1 MVETVGRR
9 LQKARQER
17 KLTIDE
23 VAAATKIRP
32 ERIVDLEADDL
43 THFPSLVYARSF
55 LVKYARFLGLDIQ
68 DDLEDFKVNRA
79 VGFGEFKYLT
89 AAPTPKFKPEPR
101 FNQPRKS
108 LAPPLVLAVV
118 AVLIL
123 IGVPLIAFFAAN
135 LSRLSPGEDDQ
146 NKATGV
152 TPVPGVR
159 QSATPLTAKSPLAVT
174 SPEPLRPPLLSPTG
188 PAQVS
193 TNSETPAAASPTSQP
208 TVEVRRALPVTS
220 ADKDKGPGNLS
231 PSASVASSASPA
243 ASASPVAS
251 TSEVAAASPS
261 GPPPQKLEIKVKERT
276 WLRVTK
282 DRENS
287 DPVFN
292 DFIGPNSPAIVIQ
305 GKRFWLK
312 ALDKS
317 ALELR
322 KNGQAVNGQDSDIVI
337 E

>member
-9 LQKARQER
+9 LQKARQEK

-68 DDLEDFKVNRA
+68 DDLENFQVNRA

-89 AAPTPKFKPEPR
+89 AAPPPKFKPEPR

-108 LAPPLVLAVV
+108 LAPPLILAVI
-118 AVLIL
+118 AVVIL
-123 IGVPLIAFFAAN
+123 IGVPLIAFFAVN
-135 LSRLSPGEDDQ
+135 LSRLSPGEDEQ
-146 NKATGV
+146 NKTAGM
-152 TPVPGVR
+152 TPASRAQQP
-159 QSATPLTAKSPLAVT
+159 ATPLTVKSPLAVT
-174 SPEPLRPPLLSPTG
+174 SPESSRQPLASPTG
-188 PAQVS
+188 PTQVS
-193 TNSETPAAASPTSQP
+193 TSAQTPAAASPTVEP
-208 TVEVRRALPVTS
+208 TVEVRRALPVTA
-220 ADKDKGPGNLS
+220 ADKGAANAS
-231 PSASVASSASPA
+231 PSASAFVSASPL
-243 ASASPVAS
+243 ASASAEAS
-251 TSEVAAASPS
+251 ASASESPS
-261 GPPPQKLEIKVKERT
+261 APPSQKLEIKVKERT

-287 DPVFN
+287 EPVFN

>member
-1 MVETVGRR
+1 MVETVGKR
-9 LQKARQER
+9 LQKARQEK

-68 DDLEDFKVNRA
+68 DDLENFQVNRA

-89 AAPTPKFKPEPR
+89 AGPPPKYRPEPR
-101 FNQPRKS
+101 FNQPKKS

-123 IGVPLIAFFAAN
+123 IGVPMVAFFAVN
-135 LSRLSPGEDDQ
+135 LSRLSPGDESQ
-146 NKATGV
+146 SKTTAT
-152 TPVPGVR
+152 TPAAGLR
-159 QSATPLTAKSPLAVT
+159 QSATPLTSTSPLAIA
-174 SPEPLRPPLLSPTG
+174 SPEPSRPTLAAPTG
-188 PAQVS
+188 PTQVS
-193 TNSETPAAASPTSQP
+193 TNPQTSPSSSAEP

-220 ADKDKGPGNLS
+220 ADKENAD
-231 PSASVASSASPA
+231 
-243 ASASPVAS
+243 
-251 TSEVAAASPS
+251 ASPS
-261 GPPPQKLEIKVKERT
+261 SSPTSAPSQKLEIKVKERT

-282 DRENS
+282 DQENS
-287 DPVFN
+287 EPVFN

-317 ALELR
+317 ALQLR
-322 KNGQAVNGQDSDIVI
+322 KNGQAVTAQDNDIVI

>member
-9 LQKARQER
+9 LQKARQEK

-55 LVKYARFLGLDIQ
+55 LVKYALYLGLDIQ
-68 DDLEDFKVNRA
+68 EDLENFQVNRA

-89 AAPTPKFKPEPR
+89 AAPPPKYRPEPR
-101 FNQPRKS
+101 FNQPKKS
-108 LAPPLVLAVV
+108 LAPPLILAVI
-118 AVLIL
+118 AVVIL
-123 IGVPLIAFFAAN
+123 IGVPLVAFFAVN
-135 LSRLSPGEDDQ
+135 LSRLSPADEEH
-146 NKATGV
+146 NKTAGT
-152 TPVPGVR
+152 TPAPGVQ
-159 QSATPLTAKSPLAVT
+159 QSATPLTAASPLAVA
-174 SPEPLRPPLLSPTG
+174 SSEPSRQPLASPTG

-193 TNSETPAAASPTSQP
+193 TNLQTPAAASATPDP

-220 ADKDKGPGNLS
+220 ADKDTTNASPTATPSVS
-231 PSASVASSASPA
+231 PS
-243 ASASPVAS
+243 
-251 TSEVAAASPS
+251 
-261 GPPPQKLEIKVKERT
+261 QKLEIKVKERT

-287 DPVFN
+287 EPVFN

-322 KNGQAVNGQDSDIVI
+322 KNGQAVNGQDGDIVI

>member
-68 DDLEDFKVNRA
+68 DDLENFQVNRA

-89 AAPTPKFKPEPR
+89 AAPPPKFKPEPR
-101 FNQPRKS
+101 FNQPKKS
-108 LAPPLVLAVV
+108 LAPPLILAVI
-118 AVLIL
+118 AVVIL
-123 IGVPLIAFFAAN
+123 IGVPLIAFFAVN
-135 LSRLSPGEDDQ
+135 LSRLSPGDEEQ
-146 NKATGV
+146 NKTVGT
-152 TPVPGVR
+152 TPAPRVQ
-159 QSATPLTAKSPLAVT
+159 QSVTPLTEKSPLAAT
-174 SPEPLRPPLLSPTG
+174 TPELLRQPLASPNSPG

-193 TNSETPAAASPTSQP
+193 TNAQTPAVTSPTP
-208 TVEVRRALPVTS
+208 EATVEVRRALPVTA
-220 ADKDKGPGNLS
+220 ADKESANAS
-231 PSASVASSASPA
+231 PSASASVE
-243 ASASPVAS
+243 ASASPSAP
-251 TSEVAAASPS
+251 PS
-261 GPPPQKLEIKVKERT
+261 QKLEIKVKERT

-287 DPVFN
+287 EPVFN

-322 KNGQAVNGQDSDIVI
+322 KNGQAVNGQDGDIVI

>member
-9 LQKARQER
+9 LQRARQEK

-68 DDLEDFKVNRA
+68 DDLENFQVNRA
-79 VGFGEFKYLT
+79 VGLGEFKYLT
-89 AAPTPKFKPEPR
+89 AVPPPKYRPEPR
-101 FNQPRKS
+101 FNQPSKKM
-108 LAPPLVLAVV
+108 APPLILAIL

-123 IGVPLIAFFAAN
+123 IGVPLVAFFAVN
-135 LSRLSPGEDDQ
+135 LSRLSPTEEEQ
-146 NKATGV
+146 NKTAATKSV
-152 TPVPGVR
+152 KSV
-159 QSATPLTAKSPLAVT
+159 QSATPLAVATPEPTKPPLA
-174 SPEPLRPPLLSPTG
+174 SPTG
-188 PAQVS
+188 SVQVVS
-193 TNSETPAAASPTSQP
+193 NTQTAAGSSPTPDS
-208 TVEVRRALPVTS
+208 TVEVRRALPVTA
-220 ADKDKGPGNLS
+220 ADKDTSKDISKDTSKDTNKETSDSS
-231 PSASVASSASPA
+231 PSPT
-243 ASASPVAS
+243 ASA
-251 TSEVAAASPS
+251 
-261 GPPPQKLEIKVKERT
+261 PPQKLEIKVKERT

-282 DRENS
+282 DRES
-287 DPVFN
+287 SEPVFN
-292 DFIGPNSPAIVIQ
+292 GFIGPSSPAIVIQ

-322 KNGQAVNGQDSDIVI
+322 KNGQSVNGQDSDIVI

>member
-9 LQKARQER
+9 LQKARQEK

-55 LVKYARFLGLDIQ
+55 LVKYARYLGLDIQ
-68 DDLEDFKVNRA
+68 DDLENFQVNRA
-79 VGFGEFKYLT
+79 VGVGEFKYLT
-89 AAPTPKFKPEPR
+89 AVPPPKFRPEPR

-108 LAPPLVLAVV
+108 MAPPLLLAVA

-123 IGVPLIAFFAAN
+123 IGVPLVAFLAVN
-135 LSRLSPGEDDQ
+135 LSRLSPTDEEL
-146 NKATGV
+146 NKAAATTPASNPTGAV
-152 TPVPGVR
+152 HST
-159 QSATPLTAKSPLAVT
+159 TPL
-174 SPEPLRPPLLSPTG
+174 
-188 PAQVS
+188 
-193 TNSETPAAASPTSQP
+193 AAASPEPNKQPLASPTASVQWVANTQAPANGSPTTEP

-220 ADKDKGPGNLS
+220 ADKDTS
-231 PSASVASSASPA
+231 PSPTATP
-243 ASASPVAS
+243 
-251 TSEVAAASPS
+251 PS
-261 GPPPQKLEIKVKERT
+261 QKLEIKVKERT

-282 DRENS
+282 DKENS
-287 DPVFN
+287 EPVFN

-322 KNGQAVNGQDSDIVI
+322 KNGQAVSGQDSDIVI

>member
-1 MVETVGRR
+1 MVETVGTR

-55 LVKYARFLGLDIQ
+55 LVKYARFIGLDIQ
-68 DDLEDFKVNRA
+68 DDLENFQVNRA

-89 AAPTPKFKPEPR
+89 AAPPPKFKPEPR

-108 LAPPLVLAVV
+108 LAPPLILAVI
-118 AVLIL
+118 AVVIL
-123 IGVPLIAFFAAN
+123 IGVPLIAFFAVN
-135 LSRLSPGEDDQ
+135 LSRLSPGEDEQ
-146 NKATGV
+146 NKTAGM
-152 TPVPGVR
+152 TPTSR
-159 QSATPLTAKSPLAVT
+159 AQQSVTPLTVKSPLAVT
-174 SPEPLRPPLLSPTG
+174 SPESSRQPLASPTG
-188 PAQVS
+188 PTQVS
-193 TNSETPAAASPTSQP
+193 TSAQTPAAASPTVDP
-208 TVEVRRALPVTS
+208 TVEVRRALPVTA
-220 ADKDKGPGNLS
+220 ADKEAANASPTAAPLLSASPLASASAEASASESES
-231 PSASVASSASPA
+231 PSAP
-243 ASASPVAS
+243 
-251 TSEVAAASPS
+251 PS
-261 GPPPQKLEIKVKERT
+261 QKLEIKVKERT

-287 DPVFN
+287 EPVFN
-292 DFIGPNSPAIVIQ
+292 DFIGPSSPAIVIQ

>member
-23 VAAATKIRP
+23 VATATKIRP

-68 DDLEDFKVNRA
+68 DDLENFQVNRA
-79 VGFGEFKYLT
+79 VAFGEFKYLT
-89 AAPTPKFKPEPR
+89 AAPPPKFKPEPR
-101 FNQPRKS
+101 FNQPKKS
-108 LAPPLVLAVV
+108 LAPPLILAVIA
-118 AVLIL
+118 AVIL
-123 IGVPLIAFFAAN
+123 IGVPLIAFFAVN
-135 LSRLSPGEDDQ
+135 LSRLSPGDEEQ
-146 NKATGV
+146 NKTVGMTPAPKV
-152 TPVPGVR
+152 QPSETPV
-159 QSATPLTAKSPLAVT
+159 SEKSPLAATTPEILRQPLT
-174 SPEPLRPPLLSPTG
+174 SPTT

-193 TNSETPAAASPTSQP
+193 TNAQTPASLSPTP
-208 TVEVRRALPVTS
+208 EATVEVRRALPVTA
-220 ADKDKGPGNLS
+220 ADKDSANAS
-231 PSASVASSASPA
+231 PSAS
-243 ASASPVAS
+243 ASASAEAS
-251 TSEVAAASPS
+251 VEASAS
-261 GPPPQKLEIKVKERT
+261 QSVPPAQKLEIKVKERT

-287 DPVFN
+287 EPVFN

-312 ALDKS
+312 ALDKG

-322 KNGQAVNGQDSDIVI
+322 KNGQAVNGQDGDIVI

>member
-9 LQKARQER
+9 LQRARQE
-17 KLTIDE
+17 KKFTIDE

-68 DDLEDFKVNRA
+68 DDLENFQVNRA

-89 AAPTPKFKPEPR
+89 AVPPPKYRPEPR
-101 FNQPRKS
+101 FNQPSKKM
-108 LAPPLVLAVV
+108 APPLILAIL

-123 IGVPLIAFFAAN
+123 IGVPLVAFFAVN
-135 LSRLSPGEDDQ
+135 LSRLSPTEEER
-146 NKATGV
+146 NKTAATTPAKGV
-152 TPVPGVR
+152 
-159 QSATPLTAKSPLAVT
+159 QSATPLAVAT
-174 SPEPLRPPLLSPTG
+174 PEPTKPPLGSPAGSVQVVSNTQAPAGSSPT
-188 PAQVS
+188 PDS
-193 TNSETPAAASPTSQP
+193 
-208 TVEVRRALPVTS
+208 TVEVRRALPVTA
-220 ADKDKGPGNLS
+220 ADKDTNKDTSKETSDSS
-231 PSASVASSASPA
+231 PSPTATA
-243 ASASPVAS
+243 
-251 TSEVAAASPS
+251 
-261 GPPPQKLEIKVKERT
+261 PPQKLEIKVKERT

-282 DRENS
+282 DRES
-287 DPVFN
+287 SEPVFN
-292 DFIGPNSPAIVIQ
+292 GFIGPNSPAIVIQ

-317 ALELR
+317 TLELR
-322 KNGQAVNGQDSDIVI
+322 KNGQAVNGQDGDIVI

>member
-9 LQKARQER
+9 LQRARQEK

-68 DDLEDFKVNRA
+68 DDLENFQVNRA

-89 AAPTPKFKPEPR
+89 AVPPPKFRPEPR
-101 FNQPRKS
+101 FNQPSKKM
-108 LAPPLVLAVV
+108 APPLILAIL

-123 IGVPLIAFFAAN
+123 IGVPLVAFFAVN
-135 LSRLSPGEDDQ
+135 LSRLSPTEEEH
-146 NKATGV
+146 NKTAAT
-152 TPVPGVR
+152 TPAKSV
-159 QSATPLTAKSPLAVT
+159 QSATPLAVATPERTKPPLA
-174 SPEPLRPPLLSPTG
+174 SPTG
-188 PAQVS
+188 SVQVISNAQ
-193 TNSETPAAASPTSQP
+193 TPAGSSPAPNP
-208 TVEVRRALPVTS
+208 TVEVRRALPVTA
-220 ADKDKGPGNLS
+220 ADKDTSKDTNKETSDSS
-231 PSASVASSASPA
+231 PSPTETA
-243 ASASPVAS
+243 
-251 TSEVAAASPS
+251 
-261 GPPPQKLEIKVKERT
+261 PPQKLEIKVKERT

-282 DRENS
+282 DRES
-287 DPVFN
+287 SEPVFN
-292 DFIGPNSPAIVIQ
+292 GFIGPSSPAIVIQ

-322 KNGQAVNGQDSDIVI
+322 KNGQSVNGQDSDIVI

>member
-9 LQKARQER
+9 LQKARQEK

-68 DDLEDFKVNRA
+68 DDLENFQVNRA

-89 AAPTPKFKPEPR
+89 AAPPPKFKPEPR

-108 LAPPLVLAVV
+108 LAPPLILAVIAIV
-118 AVLIL
+118 IL
-123 IGVPLIAFFAAN
+123 IGVPLIAFFAVN
-135 LSRLSPGEDDQ
+135 LSRLSPGEDEQ
-146 NKATGV
+146 NKTAGM
-152 TPVPGVR
+152 TPASRAQQP
-159 QSATPLTAKSPLAVT
+159 ATPLTVKSPLAVT
-174 SPEPLRPPLLSPTG
+174 SPESSRQPLASPTG
-188 PAQVS
+188 PTQVS
-193 TNSETPAAASPTSQP
+193 TSAQTPAAASPTVEP
-208 TVEVRRALPVTS
+208 TVEVRRALPVTA
-220 ADKDKGPGNLS
+220 ADKGAANAS
-231 PSASVASSASPA
+231 PSASAFVSASPL
-243 ASASPVAS
+243 ASASAS
-251 TSEVAAASPS
+251 AEASASASESPS
-261 GPPPQKLEIKVKERT
+261 APPSQKLEIKVKERT

-287 DPVFN
+287 EPVFN

>member
-43 THFPSLVYARSF
+43 THFPSLVYARNF

-68 DDLEDFKVNRA
+68 DDLENFQVNRA

-89 AAPTPKFKPEPR
+89 AAPPPKFKPEPR
-101 FNQPRKS
+101 FNQPKKS
-108 LAPPLVLAVV
+108 LAPPLILAVI
-118 AVLIL
+118 AVVIL
-123 IGVPLIAFFAAN
+123 IGVPLIAFFAVN
-135 LSRLSPGEDDQ
+135 LSRLSPGDEEQ
-146 NKATGV
+146 NKTVGT
-152 TPVPGVR
+152 TPAPRVQG
-159 QSATPLTAKSPLAVT
+159 SATPLIEKSPLAAT
-174 SPEPLRPPLLSPTG
+174 TPELLRQPLASPTSQG

-193 TNSETPAAASPTSQP
+193 TNAQTPAVTSPTP
-208 TVEVRRALPVTS
+208 EGTVEVRRALPVTA
-220 ADKDKGPGNLS
+220 ADKESGNASSSVSAS
-231 PSASVASSASPA
+231 PSASASVE
-243 ASASPVAS
+243 ASASPSAP
-251 TSEVAAASPS
+251 PS
-261 GPPPQKLEIKVKERT
+261 QKLEIKVKERT
-276 WLRVTK
+276 WLSVTK

-287 DPVFN
+287 EPVFN

-322 KNGQAVNGQDSDIVI
+322 KNGQAVNGQDGDIVI

>member
-9 LQKARQER
+9 LQRARQE
-17 KLTIDE
+17 KKFTIDE

-68 DDLEDFKVNRA
+68 DDLENFQVNRA

-89 AAPTPKFKPEPR
+89 AVPPPKYRPEPR
-101 FNQPRKS
+101 FNQPSKKM
-108 LAPPLVLAVV
+108 APPLILAIL

-123 IGVPLIAFFAAN
+123 IGVPLVAFFAVN
-135 LSRLSPGEDDQ
+135 LSRLSPTEEER
-146 NKATGV
+146 NKTAATTPAKGV
-152 TPVPGVR
+152 
-159 QSATPLTAKSPLAVT
+159 QSATPLAVATPEPTKPPLA
-174 SPEPLRPPLLSPTG
+174 SPAGSVQVVSNTQTPAGSSPT
-188 PAQVS
+188 PDS
-193 TNSETPAAASPTSQP
+193 
-208 TVEVRRALPVTS
+208 TVEVRRALPVTA
-220 ADKDKGPGNLS
+220 ADKDTSKETSDSS
-231 PSASVASSASPA
+231 PSPTATA
-243 ASASPVAS
+243 
-251 TSEVAAASPS
+251 
-261 GPPPQKLEIKVKERT
+261 PPQKLEIKVKERT

-282 DRENS
+282 DRES
-287 DPVFN
+287 SEPVFN
-292 DFIGPNSPAIVIQ
+292 GFIGPNSPAIVIQ

-322 KNGQAVNGQDSDIVI
+322 KNGQAVNGQDGDIVI

>member
-9 LQKARQER
+9 LQKARQEK

-68 DDLEDFKVNRA
+68 DDLENFQVNRA

-89 AAPTPKFKPEPR
+89 AAPPPKFKPEPR

-108 LAPPLVLAVV
+108 LAPPLILAVI
-118 AVLIL
+118 AVVIL
-123 IGVPLIAFFAAN
+123 IGVPLIAFFAVN
-135 LSRLSPGEDDQ
+135 LSRLSPGEDEQ
-146 NKATGV
+146 NKTAGM
-152 TPVPGVR
+152 TPASR
-159 QSATPLTAKSPLAVT
+159 TQESATPLTVKSPFAVT
-174 SPEPLRPPLLSPTG
+174 SPESSGQPLASPTG
-188 PAQVS
+188 PTQVS
-193 TNSETPAAASPTSQP
+193 TSAQTPAAASPTVQP
-208 TVEVRRALPVTS
+208 TVEVRRALPVTA
-220 ADKDKGPGNLS
+220 ADKEAANAS
-231 PSASVASSASPA
+231 PSASVSASPL
-243 ASASPVAS
+243 ASASAETSAS
-251 TSEVAAASPS
+251 ESPS
-261 GPPPQKLEIKVKERT
+261 APPSQKLEIKVKERT

-287 DPVFN
+287 EPVFN

-322 KNGQAVNGQDSDIVI
+322 KNGQAVNGQDGDIVI

>member
-9 LQKARQER
+9 LQKARQE
-17 KLTIDE
+17 KNLTIDD

-68 DDLEDFKVNRA
+68 DDLENFQVNRA
-79 VGFGEFKYLT
+79 VGVGEFKYLT
-89 AAPTPKFKPEPR
+89 AAPPPKFRPEPR
-101 FNQPRKS
+101 FNQPKKN
-108 LAPPLVLAVV
+108 LAPPLILAVV
-118 AVLIL
+118 AVVIL

-135 LSRLSPGEDDQ
+135 LSRLAPPDQDQ
-146 NKATGV
+146 NKTAGA
-152 TPVPGVR
+152 TPVAGVR
-159 QSATPLTAKSPLAVT
+159 QSATPLRGTSPLAAA
-174 SPEPLRPPLLSPTG
+174 SPESSGQPLASPTA
-188 PAQVS
+188 PTQVS
-193 TNSETPAAASPTSQP
+193 TNPQTPATASPTTAP

-220 ADKDKGPGNLS
+220 ADKESTNGS
-231 PSASVASSASPA
+231 
-243 ASASPVAS
+243 ASASPS
-251 TSEVAAASPS
+251 PSPS
-261 GPPPQKLEIKVKERT
+261 GAPSQKLEIKVKERT

-282 DRENS
+282 DLENS
-287 DPVFN
+287 EPVFN

>member
-55 LVKYARFLGLDIQ
+55 LVKYALYLGLDIQ
-68 DDLEDFKVNRA
+68 EDLENFQVNRA

-89 AAPTPKFKPEPR
+89 AAPPPKYRPEPR
-101 FNQPRKS
+101 FNQPKKS
-108 LAPPLVLAVV
+108 LAPPLILAVI
-118 AVLIL
+118 AVVIL
-123 IGVPLIAFFAAN
+123 IGVPLVAFFAVN
-135 LSRLSPGEDDQ
+135 LSRLSPADEEH
-146 NKATGV
+146 NKTAGTTPAAGV
-152 TPVPGVR
+152 Q
-159 QSATPLTAKSPLAVT
+159 QSATPLTAAPPLAVA
-174 SPEPLRPPLLSPTG
+174 SPQPSRQSLASPIG

-193 TNSETPAAASPTSQP
+193 TNPQTPAPASATPDR

-220 ADKDKGPGNLS
+220 ADKDTTNPS
-231 PSASVASSASPA
+231 PTASPTA
-243 ASASPVAS
+243 
-251 TSEVAAASPS
+251 TPS
-261 GPPPQKLEIKVKERT
+261 VPPPQKLEIKVKERT

-287 DPVFN
+287 EPVFN

-305 GKRFWLK
+305 GKRFWVK

>member
-9 LQKARQER
+9 LQRARQEK

-32 ERIVDLEADDL
+32 ERIVDLEVDDL

-68 DDLEDFKVNRA
+68 DDLENFQVNRA

-89 AAPTPKFKPEPR
+89 AAPPPKFRPEPR

-108 LAPPLVLAVV
+108 LAPPLILAVI
-118 AVLIL
+118 AVVIL
-123 IGVPLIAFFAAN
+123 IGVPLIAFFAVN
-135 LSRLSPGEDDQ
+135 VSRLSPGEEEQ
-146 NKATGV
+146 NKTTGV
-152 TPVPGVR
+152 TPASR
-159 QSATPLTAKSPLAVT
+159 AQQSATPLTAKLPLAVT
-174 SPEPLRPPLLSPTG
+174 SPEPSRQPLASPTG
-188 PAQVS
+188 PTQVS
-193 TNSETPAAASPTSQP
+193 TSAQTPAVASPTVEP
-208 TVEVRRALPVTS
+208 TVEVRRALPVTA
-220 ADKDKGPGNLS
+220 ADKDAANAS
-231 PSASVASSASPA
+231 PSASASPSAA
-243 ASASPVAS
+243 ASAS
-251 TSEVAAASPS
+251 ASPS
-261 GPPPQKLEIKVKERT
+261 APPSQKLEIKVKERT

-287 DPVFN
+287 EPVFN

-305 GKRFWLK
+305 GQRFWLK

-317 ALELR
+317 ALELH

>member
-68 DDLEDFKVNRA
+68 DDLENFQVNRA

-89 AAPTPKFKPEPR
+89 AAPPPKFKPEPR
-101 FNQPRKS
+101 FNQPKKS
-108 LAPPLVLAVV
+108 LAPPLILAVI
-118 AVLIL
+118 AVVIL
-123 IGVPLIAFFAAN
+123 IGVPLIAFFAVN
-135 LSRLSPGEDDQ
+135 LSRLSPGDEEQ
-146 NKATGV
+146 NKTVGT
-152 TPVPGVR
+152 TPAPRVQG
-159 QSATPLTAKSPLAVT
+159 SATPLIEKSPLAAT
-174 SPEPLRPPLLSPTG
+174 TPELLRQPLASPTSQG

-193 TNSETPAAASPTSQP
+193 TNAQTPAVTSPTAEG
-208 TVEVRRALPVTS
+208 TVEVRRALPVTA
-220 ADKDKGPGNLS
+220 ADKESGNASPSVSAS
-231 PSASVASSASPA
+231 PSASASVE
-243 ASASPVAS
+243 ASAP
-251 TSEVAAASPS
+251 PS
-261 GPPPQKLEIKVKERT
+261 APPSQKLEIKVKERT

-287 DPVFN
+287 EPVFN

-322 KNGQAVNGQDSDIVI
+322 KNGQAVNGQDGDIVI

>member
-9 LQKARQER
+9 LQRARQE
-17 KLTIDE
+17 KKFTIDE

-68 DDLEDFKVNRA
+68 DDLENFQVNRA

-89 AAPTPKFKPEPR
+89 AVPPPKYRPERR
-101 FNQPRKS
+101 FNQPSKKM
-108 LAPPLVLAVV
+108 APPLILAIL

-123 IGVPLIAFFAAN
+123 IGVPLVAFFAVN
-135 LSRLSPGEDDQ
+135 LSRLSPTEEER
-146 NKATGV
+146 NKTAATTPAKGV
-152 TPVPGVR
+152 
-159 QSATPLTAKSPLAVT
+159 QSATPLAVATPEPTKPPLA
-174 SPEPLRPPLLSPTG
+174 SPAGSVQVVSNTQTPAGSSPT
-188 PAQVS
+188 PDS
-193 TNSETPAAASPTSQP
+193 
-208 TVEVRRALPVTS
+208 TVEVRRALPVTA
-220 ADKDKGPGNLS
+220 ADKDTSKDTSKETSKETSDSS
-231 PSASVASSASPA
+231 PSPTATA
-243 ASASPVAS
+243 
-251 TSEVAAASPS
+251 
-261 GPPPQKLEIKVKERT
+261 PPQKLEIKVKERT

-282 DRENS
+282 DRES
-287 DPVFN
+287 SEPVFN
-292 DFIGPNSPAIVIQ
+292 GFIGPNSPAIVIQ

-322 KNGQAVNGQDSDIVI
+322 KNGQAVNGQDGDIVI

>member
-9 LQKARQER
+9 LQKARQEK

-68 DDLEDFKVNRA
+68 DDLENFQVNRA

-89 AAPTPKFKPEPR
+89 AVPPPKYRPEPR
-101 FNQPRKS
+101 FNQPAKKM
-108 LAPPLVLAVV
+108 APPLILAVI

-123 IGVPLIAFFAAN
+123 IGVPLVAFFAVN
-135 LSRLSPGEDDQ
+135 LSRLSPEEEQ
-146 NKATGV
+146 NKTAATAKSV
-152 TPVPGVR
+152 
-159 QSATPLTAKSPLAVT
+159 QSATPIAVAT
-174 SPEPLRPPLLSPTG
+174 PEPANQVLTPPTGSVQIISNAQTPSSSSPT
-188 PAQVS
+188 
-193 TNSETPAAASPTSQP
+193 AAPS
-208 TVEVRRALPVTS
+208 VEVRRALPVTA
-220 ADKDKGPGNLS
+220 ADKDSNKDTNKD
-231 PSASVASSASPA
+231 ATKE
-243 ASASPVAS
+243 
-251 TSEVAAASPS
+251 TSDASPS
-261 GPPPQKLEIKVKERT
+261 PTSTAPPQKLEIKVKERT

-282 DRENS
+282 DRES
-287 DPVFN
+287 SEPVFN
-292 DFIGPNSPAIVIQ
+292 GFIGPTSPAIVIQ
-305 GKRFWLK
+305 GNRFWLK
-312 ALDKS
+312 ALDKG

-322 KNGQAVNGQDSDIVI
+322 KNGQAVNGQDGDIVI

>member
-9 LQKARQER
+9 LQRARQEK

-68 DDLEDFKVNRA
+68 DDLENFQVNRA

-89 AAPTPKFKPEPR
+89 AVPPPKYRPEPR
-101 FNQPRKS
+101 FNQPSKKM
-108 LAPPLVLAVV
+108 APPLILAIL

-123 IGVPLIAFFAAN
+123 IGVPLVAFFAVN
-135 LSRLSPGEDDQ
+135 LSRLSPTEEEQ
-146 NKATGV
+146 NKTAAKTV
-152 TPVPGVR
+152 
-159 QSATPLTAKSPLAVT
+159 QSATPLAVATPEPTKQPLA
-174 SPEPLRPPLLSPTG
+174 SPAGSVQVVSNTKTPAGSSPT
-188 PAQVS
+188 PEA
-193 TNSETPAAASPTSQP
+193 
-208 TVEVRRALPVTS
+208 TVEVRRALPVTAS
-220 ADKDKGPGNLS
+220 DKDTNKDSNKETSDNS
-231 PSASVASSASPA
+231 PSPTATA
-243 ASASPVAS
+243 
-251 TSEVAAASPS
+251 
-261 GPPPQKLEIKVKERT
+261 PPQKLEIKVKERT

-282 DRENS
+282 DRES
-287 DPVFN
+287 SEPVFN
-292 DFIGPNSPAIVIQ
+292 GFIGPGSPAIVIQ
-305 GKRFWLK
+305 GNRFWLK

>member
-68 DDLEDFKVNRA
+68 DDLENFQVNRA

-89 AAPTPKFKPEPR
+89 AAPPPKFKPEPR
-101 FNQPRKS
+101 FNQPKKS
-108 LAPPLVLAVV
+108 LAPPLILAVI
-118 AVLIL
+118 AVVIL
-123 IGVPLIAFFAAN
+123 IGVPLIAFFAVN
-135 LSRLSPGEDDQ
+135 LSRLSPGDEEQ
-146 NKATGV
+146 NKTTGATPAPRV
-152 TPVPGVR
+152 Q
-159 QSATPLTAKSPLAVT
+159 QSATPLTPLAAT
-174 SPEPLRPPLLSPTG
+174 SPELLKQPLAAPTG
-188 PAQVS
+188 PAQAS
-193 TNSETPAAASPTSQP
+193 NAQTPAAASPSPEQ
-208 TVEVRRALPVTS
+208 TVEVRRALPVTA
-220 ADKDKGPGNLS
+220 ADKESAIAIPS
-231 PSASVASSASPA
+231 PSAS
-243 ASASPVAS
+243 
-251 TSEVAAASPS
+251 ASPS
-261 GPPPQKLEIKVKERT
+261 VAASVSPSAPPPQKLEIKVKERT

-282 DRENS
+282 DQENS
-287 DPVFN
+287 EPVFN

-322 KNGQAVNGQDSDIVI
+322 KNGQAVNGQDGDIVI

>member
-68 DDLEDFKVNRA
+68 DDLENFQVNRA

-89 AAPTPKFKPEPR
+89 AAPPPKFKPEPR
-101 FNQPRKS
+101 FNQPKKS
-108 LAPPLVLAVV
+108 LAPPLILAVI
-118 AVLIL
+118 AVVIL
-123 IGVPLIAFFAAN
+123 IGVPLIAFFAVN
-135 LSRLSPGEDDQ
+135 LSRLSPGDEEQ
-146 NKATGV
+146 NKTVGT
-152 TPVPGVR
+152 TPAPRVQ
-159 QSATPLTAKSPLAVT
+159 QSVTPLTEKSPLAAT
-174 SPEPLRPPLLSPTG
+174 TPELLRQPLASPNSPG

-193 TNSETPAAASPTSQP
+193 TNAQTPAVTSPTP
-208 TVEVRRALPVTS
+208 EATVEVRRALPVTA
-220 ADKDKGPGNLS
+220 ADKESANASPLASAS
-231 PSASVASSASPA
+231 PSASASVE
-243 ASASPVAS
+243 ASASPSAP
-251 TSEVAAASPS
+251 PS
-261 GPPPQKLEIKVKERT
+261 QKLEIKVKERT

-287 DPVFN
+287 EPVFN

-322 KNGQAVNGQDSDIVI
+322 KNGQAVNGQDGDIVI

>member
-68 DDLEDFKVNRA
+68 DDLENFQVNRA

-89 AAPTPKFKPEPR
+89 AAPPPKFRPEPR
-101 FNQPRKS
+101 FNQPKKS
-108 LAPPLVLAVV
+108 LAPPLVLAIIAVV
-118 AVLIL
+118 IL
-123 IGVPLIAFFAAN
+123 IGVPLIAFFAVN
-135 LSRLSPGEDDQ
+135 LSRLSPGEEEQ
-146 NKATGV
+146 NKTVGT
-152 TPVPGVR
+152 TPAPRVQ
-159 QSATPLTAKSPLAVT
+159 QSATPLIAKSPLAAT
-174 SPEPLRPPLLSPTG
+174 SPELLRQPLASPTG
-188 PAQVS
+188 AAQVS
-193 TNSETPAAASPTSQP
+193 TNAQTPAASSPTAEP
-208 TVEVRRALPVTS
+208 TVEVRRALPVTA
-220 ADKDKGPGNLS
+220 ADKESANAS
-231 PSASVASSASPA
+231 PSASASASVE
-243 ASASPVAS
+243 ASASPSAP
-251 TSEVAAASPS
+251 PS
-261 GPPPQKLEIKVKERT
+261 QKLEIKVKERT

-287 DPVFN
+287 EPVFN

-322 KNGQAVNGQDSDIVI
+322 KNGQAVSGQDGDIVI

>member
-9 LQKARQER
+9 LHRARQEK

-68 DDLEDFKVNRA
+68 DDLENFQVNRA

-89 AAPTPKFKPEPR
+89 AAPPPKFKPEPR
-101 FNQPRKS
+101 FNQPKKS
-108 LAPPLVLAVV
+108 LAPPLILAVI
-118 AVLIL
+118 AVVIL
-123 IGVPLIAFFAAN
+123 IGVPLIAFFAVN
-135 LSRLSPGEDDQ
+135 LSRLSPGEEEQ
-146 NKATGV
+146 NRTAGMTAV
-152 TPVPGVR
+152 SR
-159 QSATPLTAKSPLAVT
+159 AQQSATPLTAKSPLAVA
-174 SPEPLRPPLLSPTG
+174 SPESSGQPLAAPTG
-188 PAQVS
+188 PTQVS
-193 TNSETPAAASPTSQP
+193 TSAQTPAAASPTVEP
-208 TVEVRRALPVTS
+208 TVEVRRALPVTAADKES
-220 ADKDKGPGNLS
+220 ADPS
-231 PSASVASSASPA
+231 PSASAFVSASPF
-243 ASASPVAS
+243 ASASAAP
-251 TSEVAAASPS
+251 SESPS
-261 GPPPQKLEIKVKERT
+261 APPSQKLEIKVKERT

-282 DRENS
+282 DKENS
-287 DPVFN
+287 EPVFN

-322 KNGQAVNGQDSDIVI
+322 KNGQAVNGQDGDIVI

>member
-9 LQKARQER
+9 LQKARQEK

-68 DDLEDFKVNRA
+68 DDLENFQVNRA

-89 AAPTPKFKPEPR
+89 AVPPPKYRPEPR
-101 FNQPRKS
+101 FNQPAKKM
-108 LAPPLVLAVV
+108 APPLILAVI

-123 IGVPLIAFFAAN
+123 IGVPLVAFFAVN
-135 LSRLSPGEDDQ
+135 LSRLSPTEEEQ
-146 NKATGV
+146 NKMAANPAKSV
-152 TPVPGVR
+152 
-159 QSATPLTAKSPLAVT
+159 QSATPIAVAT
-174 SPEPLRPPLLSPTG
+174 PEPAKQVLTPPNGSVQIISNAQTPASSSPTV
-188 PAQVS
+188 A
-193 TNSETPAAASPTSQP
+193 P
-208 TVEVRRALPVTS
+208 TVEVRRALPVTA
-220 ADKDKGPGNLS
+220 ADKDSNKD
-231 PSASVASSASPA
+231 ASKDANKEASD
-243 ASASPVAS
+243 
-251 TSEVAAASPS
+251 ASPS
-261 GPPPQKLEIKVKERT
+261 PTSTPPPQKLEIKVKERT

-282 DRENS
+282 DRES
-287 DPVFN
+287 SEPVFN
-292 DFIGPNSPAIVIQ
+292 GFIGPSSPAIVIQ
-305 GKRFWLK
+305 GNRFWLK
-312 ALDKS
+312 ALDKG

-322 KNGQAVNGQDSDIVI
+322 KNGQAVNGQDGDIVI

>member
-9 LQKARQER
+9 LQRARQEK

-68 DDLEDFKVNRA
+68 DDLENFQVNRA

-89 AAPTPKFKPEPR
+89 AAPPPKFRPEPR
-101 FNQPRKS
+101 LNQPRKS
-108 LAPPLVLAVV
+108 LAPPLILAVI
-118 AVLIL
+118 AVVIL
-123 IGVPLIAFFAAN
+123 IGVPLVAFFAVN
-135 LSRLSPGEDDQ
+135 LSRLSPQEEEQ
-146 NKATGV
+146 NKTAAG
-152 TPVPGVR
+152 TPASGIQ
-159 QSATPLTAKSPLAVT
+159 QSATPLTEKSPLAAT
-174 SPEPLRPPLLSPTG
+174 SPEPSRQPLPSPTG
-188 PAQVS
+188 PTQVS
-193 TNSETPAAASPTSQP
+193 TNAQTPAAASPTPEP
-208 TVEVRRALPVTS
+208 TVEVRRALPVTA
-220 ADKDKGPGNLS
+220 ADKETSSPS
-231 PSASVASSASPA
+231 PSASASVSAPPPASVSASP
-243 ASASPVAS
+243 SAP
-251 TSEVAAASPS
+251 PS
-261 GPPPQKLEIKVKERT
+261 QKLEIKVKERT

-287 DPVFN
+287 EPVFN

>member
-1 MVETVGRR
+1 MVETVGKR
-9 LQKARQER
+9 LQKARQEK

-23 VAAATKIRP
+23 VASATKIRP

-68 DDLEDFKVNRA
+68 DDLENFQVNRA

-89 AAPTPKFKPEPR
+89 AAPPPKYRPEPR
-101 FNQPRKS
+101 FNQPKKS
-108 LAPPLVLAVV
+108 LAPPAILAVI
-118 AVLIL
+118 AALIL
-123 IGVPLIAFFAAN
+123 IGVPLIAFFAVN
-135 LSRLSPGEDDQ
+135 LARLSPTDEEQ
-146 NKATGV
+146 NKNRAAAG
-152 TPVPGVR
+152 TPAALVP
-159 QSATPLTAKSPLAVT
+159 SATPLAA
-174 SPEPLRPPLLSPTG
+174 LSHESAPQ
-188 PAQVS
+188 P
-193 TNSETPAAASPTSQP
+193 AASPTGSVQIVVNSPAPQAASPTPEP
-208 TVEVRRALPVTS
+208 TVEVRRALPVTA
-220 ADKDKGPGNLS
+220 ADKENSVPQNNAPQNSTPQDSAPQNSVS
-231 PSASVASSASPA
+231 PS
-243 ASASPVAS
+243 
-251 TSEVAAASPS
+251 ES
-261 GPPPQKLEIKVKERT
+261 GPPSQKLEIKVKERT

-287 DPVFN
+287 EPVFN
-292 DFIGPNSPAIVIQ
+292 DFIGPNSPAIVIE

-322 KNGQAVNGQDSDIVI
+322 KNGQAVSGQDSDIVI

>member
-9 LQKARQER
+9 LQKARQEK

-68 DDLEDFKVNRA
+68 DDLENFQVNRA

-89 AAPTPKFKPEPR
+89 AVPPPKYRPEPR
-101 FNQPRKS
+101 FNQPSKKM
-108 LAPPLVLAVV
+108 APPLILAIL

-123 IGVPLIAFFAAN
+123 IGVPLVAFFAVN
-135 LSRLSPGEDDQ
+135 LSRLSPTEEQ
-146 NKATGV
+146 QAKTAATSPTKSV
-152 TPVPGVR
+152 
-159 QSATPLTAKSPLAVT
+159 QSAAPLAVVT
-174 SPEPLRPPLLSPTG
+174 PGATK
-188 PAQVS
+188 PAL
-193 TNSETPAAASPTSQP
+193 ASPTSSVQVVSNTQTPAGSSPTASP
-208 TVEVRRALPVTS
+208 TVEVRRALPVTAADKAANTP
-220 ADKDKGPGNLS
+220 ADKDTTKDTSKDANKESTDSS
-231 PSASVASSASPA
+231 PSPTATA
-243 ASASPVAS
+243 
-251 TSEVAAASPS
+251 
-261 GPPPQKLEIKVKERT
+261 PPQKLEIKVKERT

-282 DRENS
+282 DRES
-287 DPVFN
+287 SEPVFN
-292 DFIGPNSPAIVIQ
+292 GFVGPSSPAIVIQ
-305 GKRFWLK
+305 GNRFWLK